1 MPDLTNSKT
10 KPQGLFPERVSA
22 ESRQFALWLD
32 KNRSV
37 YFMFGALD
45 GLNCASAL
53 YKVVIDLCCSDSA
66 SSSDMMHDTLMT
78 PEGIAA
84 AAASSLVFIVFAALA
99 NYYTDKEKNAIKYF
113 IVMFWVDFRNAF
125 KALKNA
131 YRGVRCTIQAL
142 KLVAHV
148 DLRYLIVPVGIALGI
163 LSIIN
168 RVCTRKYIDAP
179 RKKMTALYEAL
190 LLEVKATK
198 VHLLDAL
205 PASENID
212 YYKNSYIFVGQKL
225 YYVYD
230 DGQCEEIENRGD
242 TNQLQQAFNKI
253 NKKKKNI
260 LYLSDQQFN
269 QIITLNTDHVLPATG
284 LNQASIKH
292 YENQIKMES
301 LALRRIAIVG
311 ALYGGV
317 IDGLYL
323 FMGAMTLAV
332 LAWPAFIFI
341 FTLSALYSCLN
352 IVFRVSTEL
361 EAQRKLDKGEAD
373 LRYALSGKALEL
385 GFMCLHRLSDP
396 QVATVS
402 EEGRETLQQE
412 IKDDLGKKMQVC
424 EARRQ
429 VRDSKTV
436 LSNPKAFFAGVRQG
450 LVVYNTVMSVL
461 FAVASVNAMISAV
474 FPPALLIAA
483 VSSGLIIIIAFAA
496 RAMRIQKQKQLKRKN
511 EANLAAPTEKLSQFL
526 EQLKTNIADAK
537 QLTPLQIKADLN
549 GVMQP
554 TEEPSLLI
562 EKWSEI
568 FRLFFSGISKG
579 IRLNP
584 FLFVAL
590 QKVDAKGHF
599 RDTPIMFGISVI
611 VSALYAVV
619 FFLREFARTCTK
631 KGIEKMEK
639 VPEVHQKDPKVEVG
653 GGPPLSTEGA
663 EKGGVL
669 NSTGRPSKT
678 RPPSA
683 PPRSAF
689 PLPVPLQSE
698 KTKPSNPNLFFK
710 NSSQKTSQ
718 RPRAHSFNG
727 TMSSN
732 LARIAPDL
740 T

>member
-1 MPDLTNSKT
+1 MPDDTNSKT
-10 KPQGLFPERVSA
+10 KPQGLSPERVGA

-99 NYYTDKEKNAIKYF
+99 NYYTEKEKNAIKYF
-113 IVMFWVDFRNAF
+113 IVMFWADFRNAF

-168 RVCTRKYIDAP
+168 RVGTRKYIDAP

-205 PASENID
+205 PASQNMD

-230 DGQCEEIENRGD
+230 DGQCDEIENGRD
-242 TNQLQQAFNKI
+242 ANQLQQALNKM
-253 NKKKKNI
+253 NKEKKNI
-260 LYLSDQQFN
+260 LFLSDQQFN
-269 QIITLNTDHVLPATG
+269 KIITLNTGHELPATG

-292 YENQIKMES
+292 YENQIKPES
-301 LALRRIAIVG
+301 LALRRIAIAG

-341 FTLSALYSCLN
+341 FTLSAIYSSLN

-361 EAQRKLDKGEAD
+361 EAQRKLDKSEAD

-396 QVATVS
+396 QAATV
-402 EEGRETLQQE
+402 EERDTEALQQE
-412 IKDDLGKKMQVC
+412 IKDDLGRKMQVC
-424 EARRQ
+424 EDSRNI
-429 VRDSKTV
+429 RDSKMV
-436 LSNPKAFFAGVRQG
+436 LSNPNAFFAGVRQG

-461 FAVASVNAMISAV
+461 FAVASVNTMIAAV

-496 RAMRIQKQKQLKRKN
+496 RAMRIQKQKQLQRKN
-511 EANLAAPTEKLSQFL
+511 EASLAPPTEKLSQFL
-526 EQLKTNIADAK
+526 EKLKTNIADAK
-537 QLTPLQIKADLN
+537 QLTPLQIKTDLH
-549 GVMQP
+549 GVMQA
-554 TEEPSLLI
+554 TQEPSLVI

-590 QKVDAKGHF
+590 QKADAKGHF

-631 KGIEKMEK
+631 KSIEKIDK
-639 VPEVHQKDPKVEVG
+639 APEVHQEDPEVEAG
-653 GGPPLSTEGA
+653 EGPPLPAEGA
-663 EKGGVL
+663 DKRSQPNPAV
-669 NSTGRPSKT
+669 

-683 PPRSAF
+683 PPGKQPSRSTS
-689 PLPVPLQSE
+689 L
-698 KTKPSNPNLFFK
+698 KPSQYFQTIFHR
-710 NSSQKTSQ
+710 
-718 RPRAHSFNG
+718 RPRARSVNAAPPSFLNDG
-727 TMSSN
+727 RTTPG
-732 LARIAPDL
+732 LA
-740 T
+740 